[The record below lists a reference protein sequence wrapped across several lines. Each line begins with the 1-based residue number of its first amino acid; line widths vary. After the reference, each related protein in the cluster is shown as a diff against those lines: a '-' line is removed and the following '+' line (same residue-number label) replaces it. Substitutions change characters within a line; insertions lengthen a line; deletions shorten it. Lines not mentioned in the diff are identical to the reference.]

1 MSRASLLRSTEG
13 ATPHREIVV
22 LEDSHQAFL
31 AAVVDEVRAR
41 TGRRID
47 RSAVIRALIDTML
60 AAEMSPD
67 DIVNAERKRAR
78 SNLHE
83 THDEIYEEIRRT
95 EEALRLALVDYSLE
109 NDITREYRRALRY
122 QRERLKAVEQLLD
135 EPSAPSGAH
144 ALSMVQAV
152 PAQGER

>member
-13 ATPHREIVV
+13 STPHREIVV

-31 AAVVDEVRAR
+31 AAVVDEVRMR

-60 AAEMSPD
+60 GAEMSGD
-67 DIVNAERKRAR
+67 DIINAERKRAR
-78 SNLHE
+78 SNLSDTRE
-83 THDEIYEEIRRT
+83 EIYEEIRRT
-95 EEALRLALVDYSLE
+95 EDALRLALVDYSLE
-109 NDITREYRRALRY
+109 NEITREYRRALRY

-135 EPSAPSGAH
+135 EPAAPAEI
-144 ALSMVQAV
+144 ALVQNG
-152 PAQGER
+152 GER